1 MPKHKG
7 SKNTPDDIDKEDGKT
22 VVTLSGPV
30 GILALGALSV
40 VGYMIVYPF
49 LKKKDGSPFR
59 LGGSGQP
66 NYRPGSIIEK
76 EDSAGPIRVVV
87 TAKEQT
93 IKNGMPGFD
102 GYKEKD
108 GTPIWGYDSQI
119 IRVIKY

>member
-7 SKNTPDDIDKEDGKT
+7 SKNTPVDIDKEDGKT

-49 LKKKDGSPFR
+49 LKKKDGSPF
-59 LGGSGQP
+59 LMFGGGGKP
-66 NYRPGSIIEK
+66 NYRIGSIIEK

-87 TAKEQT
+87 TAKEQA
-93 IKNGMPGFD
+93 IKNDNTLIVTG
-102 GYKEKD
+102 KH
-108 GTPIWGYDSQI
+108 
-119 IRVIKY
+119 